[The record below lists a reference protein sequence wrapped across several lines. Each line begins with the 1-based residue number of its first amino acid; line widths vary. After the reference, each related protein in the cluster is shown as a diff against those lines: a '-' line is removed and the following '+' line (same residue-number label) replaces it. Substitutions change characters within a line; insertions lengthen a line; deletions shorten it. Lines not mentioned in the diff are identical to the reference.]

1 MECRPDCGACCIAP
15 SISTPI
21 PGMPDGKPAGTR
33 CVQLTDDERCL
44 LFGSPE
50 RPAVC
55 ITLRPSAD
63 MCGTSKQEAMTYL
76 IRLEEMTRPVG
87 PTDPKR

>member
-1 MECRPDCGACCIAP
+1 
-15 SISTPI
+15 
-21 PGMPDGKPAGTR
+21 MPDGKPAGTR

-50 RPAVC
+50 RPDVC
-55 ITLRPSAD
+55 LSLRPSAE

-76 IRLEEMTRPVG
+76 IRLEEMTRPVS

>member
-1 MECRPDCGACCIAP
+1 
-15 SISTPI
+15 
-21 PGMPDGKPAGTR
+21 MPDGKPAGTR

-55 ITLRPSAD
+55 ISLRPSAD
-63 MCGTSKQEAMTYL
+63 MCGSSKLEAMTYL
-76 IRLEEMTRPVG
+76 IRLEEMTRPTN
-87 PTDPKR
+87 PTDSKR

>member
-1 MECRPDCGACCIAP
+1 
-15 SISTPI
+15 
-21 PGMPDGKPAGTR
+21 MPDGKPAGTR

-55 ITLRPSAD
+55 LSLRPSAD

-76 IRLEEMTRPVG
+76 IRLEEMTRPASF
-87 PTDPKR
+87 TDPKPRVKT

>member
-1 MECRPDCGACCIAP
+1 
-15 SISTPI
+15 
-21 PGMPDGKPAGTR
+21 MPDGKPAGTR